1 MSMSPAPSPARAM
14 ERAVTTRPSRPRA
27 ASQSVS
33 AWPSGCDTVEKAASP
48 PSTARPSRPS
58 PSDRLPATEPT
69 PAMAATPS
77 AMQMR
82 KIQ

>member
-1 MSMSPAPSPARAM
+1 MV
-14 ERAVTTRPSRPRA
+14 RAVTTSLRRPRA
-27 ASQSVS
+27 PSQARSS
-33 AWPSGCDTVEKAASP
+33 GPSGCDTVEKAASP
-48 PSTARPSRPS
+48 PSTVRPSRPS
-58 PSDRLPATEPT
+58 PSDRLPATEPI

>member
-1 MSMSPAPSPARAM
+1 MSPAWSPARAM
-14 ERAVTTRPSRPRA
+14 ERAVTMWLRRPRA

-33 AWPSGCDTVEKAASP
+33 ARPRGCDTVEKAASP
-48 PSTARPSRPS
+48 PSTARPSRPR

-77 AMQMR
+77 AMQIR